1 MNEEAIKVAYD
12 LFVADGYT
20 KSIDDF
26 KLLMDSNEEA
36 VKVAYDLFV
45 ADGYTKSI
53 EDFKGLVKKKEDGI
67 LAGED
72 TATLQ
77 KGTTSLEPAKS
88 GDDYLSF
95 LEEKNLTEDQVRSAY
110 LEYEQK
116 TQTHPCLLYTSP
128 SPRDRTRSR
137 MPSSA

>member
-12 LFVADGYT
+12 LLVADGYT

-53 EDFKGLVKKKEDGI
+53 EDFKGLVKKKKMVFWPGKIRLPYKKE
-67 LAGED
+67 LLHWS
-72 TATLQ
+72 LQ
-77 KGTTSLEPAKS
+77 SQVTT
-88 GDDYLSF
+88 
-95 LEEKNLTEDQVRSAY
+95 T
-110 LEYEQK
+110 
-116 TQTHPCLLYTSP
+116 
-128 SPRDRTRSR
+128 
-137 MPSSA
+137 